1 MAKTESDQPQ
11 NKAADAA
18 PKKLLRIEKLV
29 YGGDALAR
37 HDGQIVLTPFVLPD
51 ELAEVETR
59 PAKGG
64 LLRGSAAKVMEASP
78 HRVQPGCEY
87 FGNCGGCHYQH
98 AAYEYQLQQKQ
109 AILRETL
116 KRLGG
121 FEYDAEIKTISAEPW
136 GYRNRIQLHFDQ
148 RLRMGFRRA
157 ESHELCPIKRCPISS
172 PKLNEVITVL
182 HQAVARREWPDFLRS
197 LEVFTNETDIQ
208 LHIVESNRPV
218 AARFFTWCAEI
229 LPGFV
234 PAALEYN
241 AAGHRFRIS
250 RGSFF
255 QVNRYLVDALVDE
268 VVGQVDGEAA
278 QRGTAID
285 LYAGVGLFSLPLAA
299 RFERVI
305 AVERGGTA
313 TRDLEWN
320 VSQLDSNVEA
330 IQSATEDYLR
340 GVTTT
345 PDRIMADP
353 PRAGLGKEATE
364 QLLRIEA
371 PRLVIVSCDP
381 ATLARDLKLLQ
392 AKYSVE
398 RMTLVDLFPQTFHF
412 EAVVHLAKR

>member
-11 NKAADAA
+11 NRPADATA
-18 PKKLLRIEKLV
+18 KKLLRFEKLV

-37 HDGQIVLTPFVLPD
+37 HEGQIVLTPFVLPE

-59 PAKGG
+59 RAKGD
-64 LLRGSAAKVMEASP
+64 LLRGSAAKVIEASP
-78 HRVQPGCEY
+78 YRVRPGCEY
-87 FGNCGGCHYQH
+87 FANCGGCHYQH
-98 AAYEYQLQQKQ
+98 ATYEYQVQQKQ

-121 FEYDAEIKTISAEPW
+121 FEYDAEIQTISGEPW
-136 GYRNRIQLHFDQ
+136 GYRNRLQLHFDQ

-172 PKLNEVITVL
+172 PKLNEVIAIL
-182 HQAVARREWPDFLRS
+182 HQAVARREWPNFLRS

-208 LHIVESNRPV
+208 LHVVESNRPV

-234 PAALEYN
+234 PGALEYA
-241 AAGHRFRIS
+241 AAGHAFRIS

-255 QVNRYLVDALVDE
+255 QVNRYLVNALVEE
-268 VVGQVDGEAA
+268 VVGKSEGEPA
-278 QRGTAID
+278 RSGTAID

-313 TRDLEWN
+313 TRDLERN
-320 VSQLDSNVEA
+320 AAQLNSSVEA

-340 GVTTT
+340 GVTAT

-353 PRAGLGKEATE
+353 PRAGLGKEATG

-398 RMTLVDLFPQTFHF
+398 RMALVDLFPQTFHF
-412 EAVVHLAKR
+412 ETVVHLIQR

>member
-1 MAKTESDQPQ
+1 MSKPESDQPQ
-11 NKAADAA
+11 NKAADTTA
-18 PKKLLRIEKLV
+18 KKLLRFEKLV

-37 HDGQIVLTPFVLPD
+37 HEGQIVLTPFVLPE

-59 PAKGG
+59 RAKGD
-64 LLRGSAAKVMEASP
+64 LLRGSAAKVIEASP

-87 FGNCGGCHYQH
+87 FANCGGCHYQH
-98 AAYEYQLQQKQ
+98 ASYEYQLQQKQ

-121 FEYDAEIKTISAEPW
+121 FVYDAVIHTISGEPW

-172 PKLNEVITVL
+172 PKLNEVIAIL

-234 PAALEYN
+234 PGALEYG

-268 VVGQVDGEAA
+268 VVGKGNGEPAKS
-278 QRGTAID
+278 GTAID

-320 VSQLDSNVEA
+320 AAQLNGNVVA

-340 GVTTT
+340 GVTAT

-364 QLLRIEA
+364 QMLRIEA

-412 EAVVHLAKR
+412 ETVVHLTKR

>member
-1 MAKTESDQPQ
+1 MESDQPQ
-11 NKAADAA
+11 NKATETA
-18 PKKLLRIEKLV
+18 PKKLLRFEKLV

-37 HDGQIVLTPFVLPD
+37 HDGQVVLTPFVLPE

-59 PAKGG
+59 RAKGD
-64 LLRGSAAKVMEASP
+64 LLRGSAAKVIEASP

-121 FEYDAEIKTISAEPW
+121 FEYDAEINVISAEPW

-148 RLRMGFRRA
+148 RPKMGFRQA
-157 ESHELCPIKRCPISS
+157 ESHQLCPIKRCPISS
-172 PKLNEVITVL
+172 PKLNEVIAIL

-218 AARFFTWCAEI
+218 AARFFAWCAEI

-234 PAALEYN
+234 PGALEYK
-241 AAGHRFRIS
+241 AAGLRFRIS

-255 QVNRYLVDALVDE
+255 QVNRYLVEALVDE
-268 VVGQVDGEAA
+268 VVGKGDGEPAKS
-278 QRGTAID
+278 GTAID
-285 LYAGVGLFSLPLAA
+285 LYAGVGLFSLPMAA
-299 RFERVI
+299 RFERVL

-313 TRDLEWN
+313 KRDLEWN
-320 VSQLDSNVEA
+320 AAQLNGGVEA
-330 IQSATEDYLR
+330 IQSATEEYLR
-340 GVTTT
+340 SITEP
-345 PDRIMADP
+345 PDLILADP

-371 PRLVIVSCDP
+371 ARLVIVSCDP
-381 ATLARDLKLLQ
+381 ATLARDLKLLHS
-392 AKYSVE
+392 KYSVD
-398 RMTLVDLFPQTFHF
+398 RLTLVDLFPQTFHF
-412 EAVVHLAKR
+412 ETVVHLSKR

>member
-1 MAKTESDQPQ
+1 
-11 NKAADAA
+11 
-18 PKKLLRIEKLV
+18 V
-29 YGGDALAR
+29 
-37 HDGQIVLTPFVLPD
+37 
-51 ELAEVETR
+51 
-59 PAKGG
+59 
-64 LLRGSAAKVMEASP
+64 
-78 HRVQPGCEY
+78 PG
-87 FGNCGGCHYQH
+87 
-98 AAYEYQLQQKQ
+98 
-109 AILRETL
+109 
-116 KRLGG
+116 
-121 FEYDAEIKTISAEPW
+121 
-136 GYRNRIQLHFDQ
+136 
-148 RLRMGFRRA
+148 
-157 ESHELCPIKRCPISS
+157 
-172 PKLNEVITVL
+172 
-182 HQAVARREWPDFLRS
+182 S
-197 LEVFTNETDIQ
+197 LEY
-208 LHIVESNRPV
+208 S
-218 AARFFTWCAEI
+218 
-229 LPGFV
+229 
-234 PAALEYN
+234 

-268 VVGQVDGEAA
+268 VVGPCDGAA
-278 QRGTAID
+278 ATSGTAID

-320 VSQLDSNVEA
+320 TAQWKSNVQA

-340 GVTTT
+340 GVTEP

-398 RMTLVDLFPQTFHF
+398 RVSMVDLFPQTFHF
-412 EAVVHLAKR
+412 ETVVHLSKR

>member
-11 NKAADAA
+11 NQAADTTA
-18 PKKLLRIEKLV
+18 KKLLRFEKLV

-37 HDGQIVLTPFVLPD
+37 HDGQVVLAPFVLPD

-59 PAKGG
+59 RAKGD
-64 LLRGSAAKVMEASP
+64 LLKGSAASVIEASP
-78 HRVQPGCEY
+78 HRVKPACEY

-98 AAYEYQLQQKQ
+98 ATYEYQLQQKQ

-121 FEYDAEIKTISAEPW
+121 LDYESEIHTISGEPW

-148 RLRMGFRRA
+148 HLRMGFRRA
-157 ESHELCPIKRCPISS
+157 ESHEICPIKRCPISS
-172 PKLNEVITVL
+172 PKLNEVIAIF

-234 PAALEYN
+234 PGSLEYS

-268 VVGQVDGEAA
+268 VVGKVDGEPAKS
-278 QRGTAID
+278 GTAID

-320 VSQLDSNVEA
+320 ASQLNTNVQA

-340 GVTTT
+340 GVTAT

-392 AKYSVE
+392 AKYSIE

-412 EAVVHLAKR
+412 ETVVHLAKR

>member
-1 MAKTESDQPQ
+1 MAKTESDQPL
-11 NKAADAA
+11 NKPADAT

-37 HDGQIVLTPFVLPD
+37 YEGQIVLTPFVLPE

-59 PAKGG
+59 RAKGDM
-64 LLRGSAAKVMEASP
+64 LRGSAARVIEASP
-78 HRVQPGCEY
+78 HRVQPACEY
-87 FGNCGGCHYQH
+87 FANCGGCHYQH
-98 AAYEYQLQQKQ
+98 AKYEYQVEQKQ

-116 KRLGG
+116 RRLGG
-121 FEYDAEIKTISAEPW
+121 FEYEAEINTISGEPW

-148 RLRMGFRRA
+148 RLKMGFRRA

-172 PKLNEVITVL
+172 PKLNEVIAIL
-182 HQAVARREWPDFLRS
+182 QQAVARREWPDFLRS
-197 LEVFTNETDIQ
+197 LEVFTNETDVQ

-218 AARFFTWCAEI
+218 AARFFTWCAGI

-234 PAALEYN
+234 PGALEYN

-255 QVNRYLVDALVDE
+255 QVNRHLVDALVDE
-268 VVGQVDGEAA
+268 VVGKGVEGIS
-278 QRGTAID
+278 RTAID
-285 LYAGVGLFSLPLAA
+285 LYAGVGLFSLPLAS

-320 VSQLDSNVEA
+320 AGQLKGNVEA
-330 IQSATEDYLR
+330 VQSASEDYLR
-340 GVTTT
+340 GVSAT

-381 ATLARDLKLLQ
+381 ATLARDLKL
-392 AKYSVE
+392 
-398 RMTLVDLFPQTFHF
+398 
-412 EAVVHLAKR
+412 

>member
-11 NKAADAA
+11 KKAADAT
-18 PKKLLRIEKLV
+18 PKKVLRIEKLV
-29 YGGDALAR
+29 YGGDGLAR
-37 HDGQIVLTPFVLPD
+37 HEGQIVLTPFVLPE
-51 ELAEVETR
+51 ELADVETR

-64 LLRGSAAKVMEASP
+64 LLRGSAATIIETSP
-78 HRVQPGCEY
+78 YRIKPACEY
-87 FGNCGGCHYQH
+87 FANCGGCHYQH

-121 FEYDAEIKTISAEPW
+121 FEYESEIHTISGEPW
-136 GYRNRIQLHFDQ
+136 GYRNRIQLHFDH
-148 RLRMGFRRA
+148 RLKMGFRRA
-157 ESHELCPIKRCPISS
+157 DSHDLCPIKRCPISS
-172 PKLNEVITVL
+172 PKLNEVIGIL
-182 HQAVARREWPDFLRS
+182 HTAVARREWPDFLRS

-208 LHIVESNRPV
+208 LHVVESNRPV
-218 AARFFTWCAEI
+218 AARFFTWCGEI

-234 PAALEYN
+234 PAALEYS
-241 AAGHRFRIS
+241 AAGHRFRIG

-268 VVGQVDGEAA
+268 VVGNTGNEPTM
-278 QRGTAID
+278 GKTAID
-285 LYAGVGLFSLPLAA
+285 LYAGVGLFTLPLAT

-313 TRDLEWN
+313 TRDLEFN
-320 VSQLDSNVEA
+320 AAQLKSNVEA
-330 IQSATEDYLR
+330 IQSPTEDFLR
-340 GVTTT
+340 GVTEA

-364 QLLRIEA
+364 ELLRIEA
-371 PRLVIVSCDP
+371 PHLVIVSCDP
-381 ATLARDLKLLQ
+381 ATLARDMKLLQ
-392 AKYSVE
+392 AKYSVD

-412 EAVVHLAKR
+412 ETVAHLTKR